1 MTIHEPKSSQPF
13 FACSG
18 GTPLGSLQTKNHKD
32 HFAKRAQELLI
43 SEMFMKKIM
52 AAPQWK
58 VQNGGLLGPENLAT
72 LATCCTFPLNVLLRS
87 NFLDTQSIPNL
98 VDLLHIPQLLYP
110 SSPTITTKHHEHQ
123 TCYVSCREGF
133 FRMDF
138 FGSSWQ
144 GWLVRKEIVFF
155 PRKTERMLHT
165 SNNYENN
172 VDLTSAQV
180 SSKLKLL
187 LTS

>member
-1 MTIHEPKSSQPF
+1 
-13 FACSG
+13 
-18 GTPLGSLQTKNHKD
+18 
-32 HFAKRAQELLI
+32 
-43 SEMFMKKIM
+43 MKKNM
-52 AAPQWK
+52 AAPQWN
-58 VQNGGLLGPENLAT
+58 VQNGGLSGPENLAT

-144 GWLVRKEIVFF
+144 GWLVRKDVVFF

-165 SNNYENN
+165 SNNYENS
-172 VDLTSAQV
+172 VDLTSAKV
-180 SSKLKLL
+180 SSPSFKQVEAAANK
-187 LTS
+187 LTSAGLIESSFIIACLSVF